1 MDYWDSAQFYS
12 HYSNEDKVRMY
23 AVLVGFLIST
33 PKSMIALARKKIS
46 SASLAANSRA

>member
-1 MDYWDSAQFYS
+1 MDYWDSAQFYP

-23 AVLVGFLIST
+23 AAFGGVPYFNAQIDDRIS
-33 PKSMIALARKKIS
+33 PKKIS